1 MKKLLSVFVLAVF
14 LMSATSVFA
23 ETRGS
28 IVLQDTIYGT
38 ITGAIIGTAAIAFT
52 DEPEDN
58 LDYIAYGAAT
68 GAIVGTV
75 FGVYESTA
83 LVQIEDGETK
93 IAMPTIKTSIKN
105 IDGKTAVETK
115 ADFVRVNF

>member
-1 MKKLLSVFVLAVF
+1 MKKLIGAGVLIVF
-14 LMSATSVFA
+14 LMSVIPASA

-28 IVLQDTIYGT
+28 IVIQDTLYGT
-38 ITGAIIGTAAIAFT
+38 ITGAIIGTAAIVFT
-52 DEPEDN
+52 EEPEDN

-83 LVQIEDGETK
+83 LVEIENGETK

-105 IDGKTAVETK
+105 SDGKTAVETK

>member
-1 MKKLLSVFVLAVF
+1 VKKLMGVFVLIVF
-14 LMSATSVFA
+14 LMSVTSAFA

-28 IVLQDTIYGT
+28 VVLQDTLYGT
-38 ITGAIIGTAAIAFT
+38 ITGAIIGTAAIVFT
-52 DEPEDN
+52 GEPEDN

-93 IAMPTIKTSIKN
+93 IALPTIKTNIKN
-105 IDGKTAVETK
+105 RDGKTAIETK

>member
-1 MKKLLSVFVLAVF
+1 MKKFMGVFVLIVF
-14 LMSATSVFA
+14 LMSVTTSFA

-28 IVLQDTIYGT
+28 IVLQDTLYGT
-38 ITGAIIGTAAIAFT
+38 ITGAIIGTAAIVFT
-52 DEPEDN
+52 EEPEDN

-93 IAMPTIKTSIKN
+93 VAMPTIRTNIKKR
-105 IDGKTAVETK
+105 DGKTAVETK
-115 ADFVRVNF
+115 ADVVRVNF